1 MPSHKLKQRVWILS
15 SLPYHSSPTRV
26 LVPAYLILS
35 SWPQISPPC
44 IRLDSPPCTA
54 VNYFLFH
61 MAMLQ
66 ALQNR
71 SFLLNFLASQKNC
84 LPKEAVMGEA
94 PLFWQSWARAVL
106 SVTQWGQK
114 YKYWPGQGPWQK
126 VSPFGGEKE
135 IKHLLRDTNTVVHA
149 KYEFSLQSTAALRR
163 FKERPPQYFNLAS
176 FPPSCFA
183 GLFR

>member
-1 MPSHKLKQRVWILS
+1 MNLTSQWSCKERSEALSSFLYINTFIPFTATHLFRLFTGTLMPSHKLKQRVWILS

-94 PLFWQSWARAVL
+94 PLFW
-106 SVTQWGQK
+106 
-114 YKYWPGQGPWQK
+114 
-126 VSPFGGEKE
+126 
-135 IKHLLRDTNTVVHA
+135 
-149 KYEFSLQSTAALRR
+149 
-163 FKERPPQYFNLAS
+163 
-176 FPPSCFA
+176 
-183 GLFR
+183 